1 MYAKGALLQAVASTG
16 SATVSIQNITY
27 NPRGQ
32 REDIYYGNNT
42 KTKYYYN
49 PLNFRITRIL
59 TTRNSGQDILQDL
72 NYTYDSVGNIVGQTD
87 NAQQT
92 FYFNNTVVSPTGT
105 YTYDALYRLL
115 TATGREQT
123 ALAMPTDADFVNN
136 IPCPDTATTAM
147 QNYTHNYQYDALGN
161 MLQMQSVGKWTR
173 NYDYNNPMTNNY
185 LIGHG
190 GGTVYTYDTH
200 GNMLTMTHLTTMAWD
215 YLDQLHSA
223 ANGTFTSYYNY
234 DAEGKR
240 SRKVVVKGN
249 IREERYYIG
258 DYEVYR
264 KYINNVIDTERTT
277 LNINDDEK
285 RFAIIDTLTVDGGQ
299 TITPVVT
306 IRYQYDNHLGSACLE
321 LDENASIISYEEYH
335 PFGTTSYRSGRSQTE
350 VSLKRYKYCGKER
363 DEETGLYYYGMR
375 YYAAWLFRFV
385 SVDPLQFKYPELT
398 PFQYASNN
406 PISMIDLDGKEGV
419 MISQNLK
426 RNYPELYKA
435 AMIVIQSE
443 QGKELLKDFATKKQ
457 AKQYWGIKEKGVHY
471 SRKVKIN
478 FSTEGETEG
487 GRVIT
492 KINKQDVRDIQETLE
507 EKQSNNENLISTEIL
522 KKTID
527 KNVKMDISILSGT
540 SGLVT
545 DTLPGLVENY
555 AHELF
560 IHASYDLEFLKN
572 VLSNPDFDA
581 NNQLIKELS
590 GDIFGQD
597 TMLSGTLTTLF
608 QHYLHFI
615 GENTLYESF
624 SKEYKTTLSK
634 EVQGIYQ
641 KAVVKY

>member
-1 MYAKGALLQAVASTG
+1 
-16 SATVSIQNITY
+16 
-27 NPRGQ
+27 
-32 REDIYYGNNT
+32 
-42 KTKYYYN
+42 
-49 PLNFRITRIL
+49 
-59 TTRNSGQDILQDL
+59 
-72 NYTYDSVGNIVGQTD
+72 
-87 NAQQT
+87 
-92 FYFNNTVVSPTGT
+92 
-105 YTYDALYRLL
+105 
-115 TATGREQT
+115 
-123 ALAMPTDADFVNN
+123 
-136 IPCPDTATTAM
+136 
-147 QNYTHNYQYDALGN
+147 
-161 MLQMQSVGKWTR
+161 
-173 NYDYNNPMTNNY
+173 
-185 LIGHG
+185 
-190 GGTVYTYDTH
+190 
-200 GNMLTMTHLTTMAWD
+200 
-215 YLDQLHSA
+215 
-223 ANGTFTSYYNY
+223 
-234 DAEGKR
+234 
-240 SRKVVVKGN
+240 
-249 IREERYYIG
+249 
-258 DYEVYR
+258 
-264 KYINNVIDTERTT
+264 
-277 LNINDDEK
+277 
-285 RFAIIDTLTVDGGQ
+285 
-299 TITPVVT
+299 
-306 IRYQYDNHLGSACLE
+306 
-321 LDENASIISYEEYH
+321 
-335 PFGTTSYRSGRSQTE
+335 
-350 VSLKRYKYCGKER
+350 
-363 DEETGLYYYGMR
+363 
-375 YYAAWLFRFV
+375 
-385 SVDPLQFKYPELT
+385 
-398 PFQYASNN
+398 
-406 PISMIDLDGKEGV
+406 MIDLDGKEGV

-641 KAVVKY
+641 KEIEEGREASKDDAKLYMDKLNIIENE